1 MNVDELGQAPSSF
14 LFAGFLCQ
22 INSDANLK
30 VVGEIRRGQAHAS
43 GQRDAHH
50 MGNDW

>member
-22 INSDANLK
+22 INSGANLK
-30 VVGEIRRGQAHAS
+30 VVGEIRRGQARAG
-43 GQRDAHH
+43 GQHDAHH

>member
-1 MNVDELGQAPSSF
+1 MNVDELGQAPSSS

-22 INSDANLK
+22 INSVANLK